1 MSDNQAE
8 REKIPFDAYKLQQN
22 TVKEAKSG
30 IRILI
35 TGKGGVGKT
44 TITALLAHLVA
55 QEGFRVLAID
65 GDPQQNLAVT
75 LGVPPPVAERIVPV
89 CQSVAY
95 LREKTGAGQE
105 ISPGGLLTLNPDVTD
120 VVDRFSIPV
129 ADNLRLLVMGGV
141 KQAGSGCLCP
151 EYTLLTAILRHLPL
165 LKDDVILLDTPAG
178 LEHFGRAVA
187 DGFTCAVVVA
197 DPSYNAL
204 SVARE
209 SAALSRQLGIEH
221 IILAVNRVGSE
232 EDRNKARERAGR
244 LNEFSRVMLLSF
256 DSGVIAAEPEVIP
269 LLVTDSDFMRA
280 IKSLAATISQ
290 KCEVYSPEFP

>member
-1 MSDNQAE
+1 MSRFKEPRGTPLAGNNH
-8 REKIPFDAYKLQQN
+8 IPHVTSKD
-22 TVKEAKSG
+22 G

-44 TITALLAHLVA
+44 TITALLAHLFA

-75 LGVPPPVAERIVPV
+75 LGVPPEKAVQIIPVSKSAE
-89 CQSVAY
+89 Y
-95 LREKTGAGQE
+95 LREKIGAGPD
-105 ISPGGLLTLNPDVTD
+105 ISPGGLLTLNPDVSD

-141 KQAGSGCLCP
+141 KQAGSGCLCA
-151 EYTLLTAILRHLPL
+151 EYTLLTAILRHMRL
-165 LKDDVILLDTPAG
+165 LNDEVILLDTPAG

-209 SAALSRQLGIEH
+209 SASLARQLGIGH
-221 IILAVNRVGSE
+221 IILVVNRVGKL

-244 LNEFSRVMLLSF
+244 LDEFSRVMLLSF
-256 DSGVIAAEPEVIP
+256 DSGVIAAEPEVSP
-269 LLVTDSDFMRA
+269 LLSTESDFMRA
-280 IKSLAATISQ
+280 IKALVVTITHQ
-290 KCEVYSPEFP
+290 GEVRSPEFP

>member
-1 MSDNQAE
+1 MSQYGESKNSPLA
-8 REKIPFDAYKLQQN
+8 RNSHIPQLAG
-22 TVKEAKSG
+22 KEG

-44 TITALLAHLVA
+44 TITALLAHLFT

-75 LGVPPPVAERIVPV
+75 LGVAPVVAERIIPV
-89 CQSVAY
+89 SESVEY
-95 LREKTGAGQE
+95 LREKTGAGPD
-105 ISPGGLLTLNPDVTD
+105 ISPGGLLTLNPDVSD

-141 KQAGSGCLCP
+141 KQAGSGCLCA
-151 EYTLLTAILRHLPL
+151 EYTLLTSILRHIRL
-165 LKDDVILLDTPAG
+165 LKDEVILLDTPAG

-209 SAALSRQLGIEH
+209 SAALARQLGIGQ
-221 IILAVNRVGSE
+221 IILVVNRVGNPAE
-232 EDRNKARERAGR
+232 RDKALERAGH
-244 LNEFSRVMLLSF
+244 LDEFSRVMLLSF
-256 DSGVIAAEPEVIP
+256 AAEVIAAEPEVCP
-269 LLVTDSDFMRA
+269 LLSTESNFMRA
-280 IKSLAATISQ
+280 IKALAATITHQ
-290 KCEVYSPEFP
+290 CEVRSP

>member
-1 MSDNQAE
+1 MSGYGKSQKLPFAGNSH
-8 REKIPFDAYKLQQN
+8 IPQVAG
-22 TVKEAKSG
+22 KEG

-44 TITALLAHLVA
+44 TITALLAHLFA

-75 LGVPPPVAERIVPV
+75 LGVPPEKAEQIIPVSK
-89 CQSVAY
+89 SVEY
-95 LREKTGAGQE
+95 LREKIGAGPD
-105 ISPGGLLTLNPDVTD
+105 ISPGGLLTLNPDVSD

-141 KQAGSGCLCP
+141 KQAGSGCLCA
-151 EYTLLTAILRHLPL
+151 EYTLLASILRHIRL
-165 LKDDVILLDTPAG
+165 LNDEVILLDTPAG

-209 SAALSRQLGIEH
+209 SAALARQLGIGH
-221 IILAVNRVGSE
+221 ILLVVNRAGSSA
-232 EDRNKARERAGR
+232 DRDKAHERAGH
-244 LNEFSRVMLLSF
+244 LDEFSRVMLLSF
-256 DSGVIAAEPEVIP
+256 AAEVIAAEPEVCP
-269 LLVTDSDFMRA
+269 LLSTESDFMRA
-280 IKSLAATISQ
+280 IKSLAVTITHQ
-290 KCEVYSPEFP
+290 CEVNSPEFP

>member
-1 MSDNQAE
+1 MSRYGESKNS
-8 REKIPFDAYKLQQN
+8 PFAGNSHISQLAGRD
-22 TVKEAKSG
+22 G

-44 TITALLAHLVA
+44 TITALLAHLFA
-55 QEGFRVLAID
+55 QQGFRVLAID

-75 LGVPPPVAERIVPV
+75 LGVPPRVAERIIPV
-89 CQSVAY
+89 SKSVEY
-95 LREKTGAGQE
+95 LREKTGAGPD
-105 ISPGGLLTLNPDVTD
+105 ISPGGLLTLNPDVSD

-141 KQAGSGCLCP
+141 KQAGSGCLCA
-151 EYTLLTAILRHLPL
+151 EYTLLASILRHMRL
-165 LKDDVILLDTPAG
+165 LKDEVILLDTPAG

-209 SAALSRQLGIEH
+209 SAALARQLGIGH
-221 IILAVNRVGSE
+221 IILVVNRVGKP
-232 EDRNKARERAGR
+232 EDRDKARERAGHPD
-244 LNEFSRVMLLSF
+244 EFSHVMLLSF
-256 DSGVIAAEPEVIP
+256 AAEVITAEPEVCP
-269 LLVTDSDFMRA
+269 LLSTDSDFMQA
-280 IKSLAATISQ
+280 IKALVVTITSQ
-290 KCEVYSPEFP
+290 SEVRSPEFP